1 MLMKNWIWNYSN
13 YGPKISF
20 FTGVSH
26 SVIDMIKTNH
36 MLREHPPCHTSNF
49 GITVFN

>member
-1 MLMKNWIWNYSN
+1 MKNWIWNYSS

-26 SVIDMIKTNH
+26 SVIDMIKDQPHVEGAST
-36 MLREHPPCHTSNF
+36 LSYF
-49 GITVFN
+49 KFWDYSF